1 MTSEEAVHNRSKSLS
16 DTFGDQCVAVS
27 GKRSTVI
34 EFVHDLSKSKEGE
47 YIKALKAGDIAAA
60 EKNLLTT
67 ASGK

>member
-16 DTFGDQCVAVS
+16 DTFGENQCVAVS

-47 YIKALKAGDIAAA
+47 YIKAGNIAAA